1 LPHNRANFFAAAPMT
16 LIAFVALYLLI
27 SVAIGLYAATRVRNS
42 ADYAL
47 AGRSLPL
54 IMIVTTTFATWFG
67 SETVL
72 GIPSKFVEG
81 GLQKTVEDPFG
92 AAFCLIFVGMF
103 FARKLYN
110 MNLLTIGD
118 FYRQRYG
125 KGVEI
130 FSAVVILISYL
141 GWVAAQITA
150 LGLVFHLLSGEAIST
165 VQGMVLG
172 TLIVFVYTVFG
183 GMWSVA
189 LTDFL
194 QVIIIVVGLTLIAWF
209 AADLAGGA
217 DRVVAYAA
225 GKDMFQFFPEP
236 TLHAWLFWLGAA
248 ITIMIGSIPQQDVF
262 QRVMSAKSADVA
274 VKGPIIGGVSY
285 LAFAF
290 VPMFIGVAAFVV
302 MPEVASRLAE
312 EDSQKILPTLVME
325 RMPVWLQ
332 VMFFGALLSA
342 IMSTASATLLAPST
356 TFVENIL
363 KNFHRLSDRHS
374 LRAMRITVAV
384 FTACVLVYSIIMEGT
399 PIYELVSMAY
409 QFPVVG
415 AFWPLV
421 CGLYWQRST
430 TQGAI
435 WSIVLGM
442 CTWAILAATPLGEV
456 FPSVL
461 GGFLMAGLG
470 MVVGSL
476 LPTQGNAAHRSRT
489 ATHGP
494 HSHAGHGHPSTAAA
508 QRTAR

>member
-1 LPHNRANFFAAAPMT
+1 MT
-16 LIAFVALYLLI
+16 LIAFVALYLI
-27 SVAIGLYAATRVRNS
+27 VSVAIGLYAATRVKTT
-42 ADYAL
+42 ADYAV

-54 IMIVTTTFATWFG
+54 AMIIATTFATWFG

-103 FARKLYN
+103 FARKLYK

-130 FSAVVILISYL
+130 FSATVILISYL

-150 LGLVFHLLSGEAIST
+150 LGLVFHHLSGEAIST
-165 VQGMVLG
+165 VQGMALG
-172 TLIVFVYTVFG
+172 TAIVFVYTVFG

-194 QVIIIVVGLTLIAWF
+194 QMIIIVIGLTLIAWF

-217 DRVVAYAA
+217 DKVVAYAA
-225 GKDMFQFFPEP
+225 GRDMFQFFPES
-236 TLHAWLFWLGAA
+236 TTHAWLFWLGSA

-262 QRVMSAKSADVA
+262 QRVMSARNADIA
-274 VKGPIIGGVSY
+274 VKGPIIGGISY

-290 VPMFIGVAAFVV
+290 VPMFIGVAAFVI
-302 MPEVASRLAE
+302 MPEVATALAE

-363 KNFHRLSDRHS
+363 KNFHRLPDKRE
-374 LRAMRITVAV
+374 LRAMRITVFV
-384 FTACVLVYSIIMEGT
+384 FTLCVLAYSIIMEGT
-399 PIYELVSMAY
+399 PIYDLVAMAY

-421 CGLYWQRST
+421 CGLYWKRST

-442 CTWAILAATPLGEV
+442 SSWAILAFTPLGEV

-461 GGFLMAGLG
+461 GGFLMAGIG
-470 MVVGSL
+470 MVAGSL
-476 LPTQGNAAHRSRT
+476 WPTQGNTAHRART
-489 ATHGP
+489 ASHGP
-494 HSHAGHGHPSTAAA
+494 HSHAGLGHHSTQAAHRPA
-508 QRTAR
+508 QS

>member
-1 LPHNRANFFAAAPMT
+1 MT
-16 LIAFVALYLLI
+16 LIAFVALYLI
-27 SVAIGLYAATRVRNS
+27 VSVAIGLFAATRVKNT
-42 ADYAL
+42 ADYAV

-67 SETVL
+67 AETVL
-72 GIPSKFVEG
+72 GIPSKVVEG

-92 AAFCLIFVGMF
+92 AAFCLILVGLF

-130 FSAVVILISYL
+130 FSAAVILISYL

-150 LGLVFHLLSGEAIST
+150 LGLVFHLLSGGAIST
-165 VQGMVLG
+165 TQGMALG
-172 TLIVFVYTVFG
+172 TAVVFVYTVFG

-194 QVIIIVVGLTLIAWF
+194 QMIIIVVGLSLIAWF

-217 DRVVAYAA
+217 DKVISYAA
-225 GKDMFQFFPEP
+225 GRDMFRFFPEP
-236 TLHAWLFWLGAA
+236 TLQAWLFWLGSA

-262 QRVMSAKSADVA
+262 QRVMSARNADTA
-274 VKGPIIGGVSY
+274 VKGPVIGGLSY
-285 LAFAF
+285 LGFAF

-302 MPEVASRLAE
+302 MPEVAARLAE
-312 EDSQKILPTLVME
+312 EDTQKILPTLVME
-325 RMPVWLQ
+325 HMPVWLQ

-363 KNFHRLSDRHS
+363 KNFHPLSDKRE
-374 LRAMRITVAV
+374 LRAMRITVFV
-384 FTACVLVYSIIMEGT
+384 FTVCVLGYAIVMEGT
-399 PIYELVSMAY
+399 PIYELVAMAY

-421 CGLYWQRST
+421 CGLYWKRST
-430 TQGAI
+430 TQGAV

-442 CTWAILAATPLGEV
+442 STWAILAATPLGEV

-461 GGFLMAGLG
+461 GGFIVAGIG

-476 LPTQGNAAHRSRT
+476 LPTAGNRAHHEHRAR
-489 ATHGP
+489 
-494 HSHAGHGHPSTAAA
+494 HGH
-508 QRTAR
+508 ARHGAPRPHG

>member
-1 LPHNRANFFAAAPMT
+1 MT
-16 LIAFVALYLLI
+16 LIAFVALYLI
-27 SVAIGLYAATRVRNS
+27 VSVAIGLFAATRVKNT
-42 ADYAL
+42 ADYAV

-67 SETVL
+67 AETVL
-72 GIPSKFVEG
+72 GIPSKVVEG

-92 AAFCLIFVGMF
+92 AAFCLIFVGLF

-130 FSAVVILISYL
+130 FSAAVILISYL

-150 LGLVFHLLSGEAIST
+150 LGLVFNLLSAGAIST
-165 VQGMVLG
+165 TQGMALG
-172 TLIVFVYTVFG
+172 TAVVFVYTVFG

-194 QVIIIVVGLTLIAWF
+194 QMIIIVVGLSLIAWF

-217 DRVVAYAA
+217 DKVVSYAA
-225 GKDMFQFFPEP
+225 GQDMFRFFPEP
-236 TLHAWLFWLGAA
+236 TLQAWLFWLGSA

-262 QRVMSAKSADVA
+262 QRVMSARNADTA
-274 VKGPIIGGVSY
+274 VKGPVIGGLSY
-285 LAFAF
+285 LGFAF

-302 MPEVASRLAE
+302 MPEVAARLAE
-312 EDSQKILPTLVME
+312 EDTQKILPTLVME
-325 RMPVWLQ
+325 HMPVWLQ

-363 KNFHRLSDRHS
+363 KNFHPLSDKRE
-374 LRAMRITVAV
+374 LRAMRITVFV
-384 FTACVLVYSIIMEGT
+384 FTVCVLGYAIVMEGT
-399 PIYELVSMAY
+399 PIYELVAMAY

-421 CGLYWQRST
+421 CGLYWKRST
-430 TQGAI
+430 TQGAV

-442 CTWAILAATPLGEV
+442 STWAILAATPLGEV

-461 GGFLMAGLG
+461 GGFIVAGIG

-476 LPTQGNAAHRSRT
+476 LPTAGNRAHHEHRAR
-489 ATHGP
+489 
-494 HSHAGHGHPSTAAA
+494 HGH
-508 QRTAR
+508 ARHGAPRPHG